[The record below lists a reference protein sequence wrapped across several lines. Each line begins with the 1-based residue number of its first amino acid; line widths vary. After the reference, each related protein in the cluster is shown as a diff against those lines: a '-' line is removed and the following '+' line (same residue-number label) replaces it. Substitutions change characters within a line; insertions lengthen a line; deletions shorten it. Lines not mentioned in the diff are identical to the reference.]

1 MSTPVKRKPQSPPL
15 ETPSLTKAKI
25 PTPGSASS
33 GAASSAGRAKL
44 PTSAAEASAT
54 EPTGVLSGEHWLQQG
69 LPRPGKDED
78 TDSAL
83 GSDIDSSTASI
94 SSSILNYRTIN
105 GRTYHSDS
113 VTDGEYWGPNDPKH
127 IEALDIIYHA
137 CDLMLGGK
145 LHQAPLV
152 ESNLRNVVDIGTG
165 SGIWA
170 IDFADKYNNCNVI
183 GTDISPVQPSW
194 VPPNLQF
201 EINDATKEWAFRENH
216 FDFIHMQFLNGA
228 FGDLT
233 QIYKEAYRCCKP
245 GGWLE
250 HSDLS
255 TMIKSDDGSVLP
267 ESAWG
272 QWGKLFDAAGKKIG
286 KIMAMADNGLM
297 ERAMRDAGFINVKV
311 KNFKMPTSPWPKD
324 SKQKEIGLYYYA
336 AISSD
341 VEGVMQ
347 YMFANVLGWTQ
358 EQIAVFGA
366 YARRE
371 LKDMSIH
378 GYVRWKVVY
387 GQKPE

>member
-1 MSTPVKRKPQSPPL
+1 MSTPVKRKPQSP
-15 ETPSLTKAKI
+15 
-25 PTPGSASS
+25 TPGSPDVAKAKTSTPGATSPEPASP
-33 GAASSAGRAKL
+33 GAAS
-44 PTSAAEASAT
+44 PAARTAI
-54 EPTGVLSGEHWLQQG
+54 EPTDALPGSHWLQQG
-69 LPRPGKDED
+69 LPQLDDGDD
-78 TDSAL
+78 TDSSL
-83 GSDIDSSTASI
+83 GSDADSSTASI

-113 VTDGEYWGPNDPKH
+113 VTDGEYWGPNDSKH

-152 ESNLRNVVDIGTG
+152 ESNLKNAVDIGTG

-170 IDFADKYNNCNVI
+170 IDFADKYNNCKVV

-194 VPPNLQF
+194 VPPNLEF
-201 EINDATKEWAFRENH
+201 EINDATKEWTFREDH

-233 QIYKEAYRCCKP
+233 EVYKEAYRCCKP

-255 TMIKSDDGSVLP
+255 TMIKSDDGTVLP

-272 QWGKLFDAAGKKIG
+272 QWGKLFDEAGKKIG

-297 ERAMRDAGFINVKV
+297 EKAMRDAGFINVEV
-311 KNFKMPTSPWPKD
+311 KNFKMPTSPWPRD
-324 SKQKEIGLYYYA
+324 PKQKEVGLYYYA

-341 VEGVMQ
+341 AEGVMQ
-347 YMFANVLGWTQ
+347 FMFGNVLGWTQ
-358 EQIAVFGA
+358 EQIAVFA
-366 YARRE
+366 AHARRE

-378 GYVRWKVVY
+378 GYVRWQVVY